1 MTNMHPNVKALIER
15 EYAAQKSEEW
25 LTLRGNMLTASDA
38 ATAIGKNKYETPD
51 ALLLKK
57 CGLGEKFTGNDAT
70 RHGEKYEDE
79 ARILY
84 EQRHGEVV
92 HEIGLCPH
100 PLYNWLGG
108 SPDGVSESGKLI
120 EIKCP
125 MSRKIEAC
133 VPEHYMPQLQL
144 CMEILDL
151 EEADF
156 IQYKP
161 AEFNWPRPEEF
172 VVVNVKRDREW
183 FKTYL
188 PVMKEFWDKVIY
200 FRQHL
205 DELPQ
210 PKPKVTRKK
219 REVLPPKCEVSQ
231 LSDEDPYH
239 ED

>member
-1 MTNMHPNVKALIER
+1 MHPNVKALIER

-25 LTLRGNMLTASDA
+25 LCLRGKMLTASDA
-38 ATAIGKNKYETPD
+38 ATAIGVNKYETPEG
-51 ALLLKK
+51 LLLKK
-57 CGLGEKFTGNDAT
+57 CGLGEKFTGNAAT

-108 SPDGVSESGKLI
+108 SPDGVTESGKLV

-125 MSRKIEAC
+125 PLRQILST
-133 VPEHYMPQLQL
+133 VPSHYLPQLQM

-156 IQYKP
+156 IEYKP
-161 AEFNWPRPEEF
+161 AETNWPRPEEF
-172 VVVNVKRDREW
+172 QVINVKRDREW
-183 FKTYL
+183 WKTNF
-188 PVMKEFWDKVIY
+188 PIMKAFWEKVLY
-200 FRQHL
+200 YREHL
-205 DELPQ
+205 DELPL
-210 PKPKVTRKK
+210 PKEKVKRPRKK
-219 REVLPPKCEVSQ
+219 KEEAVCEIEPLPE
-231 LSDEDPYH
+231 EDFYN
-239 ED
+239 DD

>member
-1 MTNMHPNVKALIER
+1 MHPNVKALIER

-25 LTLRGNMLTASDA
+25 LNLRGKMLTASDA
-38 ATAIGKNKYETPD
+38 ATAIGVNKYETPQG
-51 ALLLKK
+51 LLLKK
-57 CGLGEKFTGNDAT
+57 CGFGEKFSGNAAT

-108 SPDGVSESGKLI
+108 SPDGVTSSGKLV

-125 MSRKIEAC
+125 PQRAIIPGV
-133 VPEHYMPQLQL
+133 VPEHYMPQLQM

-156 IQYKP
+156 IEYKP
-161 AEFNWPRPEEF
+161 AETNLPRPEEF
-172 VVVNVKRDREW
+172 QVINVKRDREW
-183 FKTYL
+183 WKTNF
-188 PVMKEFWDKVIY
+188 PIMKEFWEKVLY
-200 FRQHL
+200 YREHP
-205 DELPQ
+205 DELPR
-210 PKPKVTRKK
+210 PKEKKTRKK
-219 REVLPPKCEVSQ
+219 KEVEPAACEIETLPE
-231 LSDEDPYH
+231 EDFYN
-239 ED
+239 DD

>member
-1 MTNMHPNVKALIER
+1 MHPNVKALIER

-25 LTLRGNMLTASDA
+25 LALRGQLLTASDA
-38 ATAIGKNKYETPD
+38 ATAIGVNKYEKPD
-51 ALLLKK
+51 DLLRKK
-57 CGLGEKFTGNDAT
+57 CGVGPRFMGNEAT

-84 EQRHGEVV
+84 EERHGEVV

-100 PLYNWLGG
+100 PEHNWLGG
-108 SPDGVSESGKLI
+108 SPDGVSESGKLV

-161 AEFNWPRPEEF
+161 AEFNWPKPEEF

-183 FKTYL
+183 FAKYL
-188 PVMKEFWDKVIY
+188 PVMEDFWQKVLYHREYGI
-200 FRQHL
+200 
-205 DELPQ
+205 EEPV
-210 PKPKVTRKK
+210 KKTRKK
-219 REVLPPKCEVSQ
+219 KELVRPECPISTD
-231 LSDEDPYH
+231 SDDDYIE
-239 ED
+239 EG

>member
-1 MTNMHPNVKALIER
+1 MHPNVKALIER

-25 LTLRGNMLTASDA
+25 LALRGNMLTASDA
-38 ATAIGKNKYETPD
+38 ATAIGKNKYQTPFD
-51 ALLLKK
+51 LLLKK
-57 CGLGEKFTGNDAT
+57 CGKGEKFTGNEAT

-84 EQRHGEVV
+84 EERHGEVV
-92 HEIGLCPH
+92 HEIGLVPH
-100 PLYNWLGG
+100 PVHSWLGG
-108 SPDGVSESGKLI
+108 SPDGVSESGKLV

-161 AEFNWPRPEEF
+161 AETNWPRPEEF

-183 FKTYL
+183 WNTYL
-188 PVMKEFWDKVIY
+188 PVMREFWDKVLYHREHGI
-200 FRQHL
+200 
-205 DELPQ
+205 EEPE
-210 PKPKVTRKK
+210 PKPKRTRKK
-219 REVLPPKCEVSQ
+219 KHEEPTPCEIMEMSGDEHLSQ
-231 LSDEDPYH
+231 
-239 ED
+239 

>member
-1 MTNMHPNVKALIER
+1 MHPNVKALIER

-25 LTLRGNMLTASDA
+25 LALRGNMLTASDA
-38 ATAIGKNKYETPD
+38 ATAIGKNKYQTPFD
-51 ALLLKK
+51 LLLKK
-57 CGLGEKFTGNDAT
+57 CGKGEKFTGNEAT

-84 EQRHGEVV
+84 EERHGEVV
-92 HEIGLCPH
+92 HEIGLVPH
-100 PLYNWLGG
+100 PKHNWLGG

-125 MSRKIEAC
+125 MSRKILPE

-183 FKTYL
+183 WKTYL
-188 PVMKEFWDKVIY
+188 PVMREFWDKVLYHREHGI
-200 FRQHL
+200 
-205 DELPQ
+205 EEPE
-210 PKPKVTRKK
+210 PKPKRTRKK
-219 REVLPPKCEVSQ
+219 KH
-231 LSDEDPYH
+231 EDPTPCEIMEMSGDEH
-239 ED
+239 LSE